1 MVRLVIKMII
11 SKIWTLINHISSTFS
26 GLVGFI
32 NCLRKEPGGEAVR
45 AILIQDPKAP
55 KFSLQ
60 DPFYAKEL
68 RKDLACVVLRA
79 NGVWGSYRHLPLPPL
94 GLKPVRHIWANQLV
108 RGDLNSICWLE
119 GPIQPGFEHD
129 NLVHVAYSSIN
140 FRLKI
145 LTI

>member
-1 MVRLVIKMII
+1 MTKDLKNNNN
-11 SKIWTLINHISSTFS
+11 SKCFS

-60 DPFYAKEL
+60 NPLYEKEL
-68 RKDLACVVLRA
+68 RKDLACSVLRA

-94 GLKPVRHIWANQLV
+94 GLKPVRHTWANQLV
-108 RGDLNSICWLE
+108 RGDLNSMCWLE
-119 GPIQPGFEHD
+119 GPIQPGYEND
-129 NLVHVAYSSIN
+129 DLVHVRYSSIN
-140 FRLKI
+140 FRLELLRI
-145 LTI
+145 LIKDFKT